1 MVQTDFFK
9 LLRLGLGADSLQ
21 DATGICISPEDW
33 VKLYELASK
42 LSVVGIAYAG
52 VCRLPKS
59 SQPPIDL
66 AFQWASEAE
75 TIRGHNRM
83 VNAEAARLTELFAKQ
98 GRRTAILK
106 GSANARLYP
115 DKFMRQCGD
124 IDIWING
131 GKDCV
136 LSLLQRLNLMTRS
149 DLLPGLDGKKN
160 VVSKHHVHLENTRN
174 GVIVEAHFMASSG
187 NFNPFTSQ
195 RMMRYLDREIERAES
210 VPEGFRVPSLKF
222 ALTMQLSH
230 IQRHFITGGIGLKQ
244 IVDYFIL
251 LQKSSEEDRAEVAS
265 HLKRFGLW
273 HAAAALMWL
282 LEQVLGLARDRML
295 CAPDGRRGKKMLAA
309 VLAGG
314 NFGFYSKV
322 ESKSLV
328 PRWFGR
334 RFRVLRLFYFDPVE
348 VFWHQLRYAK
358 WFVLSIPVRIRLR
371 RLSLEGLSV

>member
-1 MVQTDFFK
+1 MNRIEQNFFA
-9 LLRLGLGADSLQ
+9 LLRLGLGAGSLQ
-21 DATGICISPEDW
+21 DASEICLSPDTWE
-33 VKLYELASK
+33 KLYNLASMHA
-42 LSVVGIAYAG
+42 VVGIAYAG
-52 VCRLPKS
+52 ICKLPKS

-83 VNAEAARLTELFAKQ
+83 VNAEAARLTEFFAKQ

-124 IDIWING
+124 IDIWIDG
-131 GKDCV
+131 EKESV

-149 DLLPGLDGKKN
+149 DF
-160 VVSKHHVHLENTRN
+160 SKHHVHLENTQN
-174 GVIVEAHFMASSG
+174 GVIVEAHFKASSG
-187 NFNPFTSQ
+187 NFNPFSSQ
-195 RMMRYLDREIERAES
+195 RMMRYLDREIEHEES

-282 LEQVLGLARDRML
+282 LEHVLNLTKDRML

-322 ESKSLV
+322 ESRSLV

-334 RFRVLRLFYFDPVE
+334 RFRVLRLFYFEPVE

-358 WFVLSIPVRIRLR
+358 WFALSIPVRIRLR